1 MKIRIKPII
10 RNKYFLASFAFVL
23 LLLLNDRNSVFDQ
36 YKYKKE
42 LKAVEAKHKFYQD
55 EITRLRKEKEELFGS
70 EKNLEKFARE
80 KYLMKRD
87 DEDVFVMIE
96 NETEKEKE

>member
-23 LLLLNDRNSVFDQ
+23 LLLLNERNSVFDQ
-36 YKYKKE
+36 YKYKQE
-42 LKAVEAKHKFYQD
+42 LKAVEAKHQFYRE
-55 EITRLRKEKEELFGS
+55 EIARLRKEKEELFGS
-70 EKNLEKFARE
+70 DKNLEKFARE

-87 DEDVFVMIE
+87 DEDVFVMIDKNSE
-96 NETEKEKE
+96 R

>member
-23 LLLLNDRNSVFDQ
+23 LLLLNERNSVFDQ
-36 YKYKKE
+36 YKYKHE
-42 LKAVEAKHKFYQD
+42 LKAVEAKHQFYRE
-55 EITRLRKEKEELFGS
+55 EIARLRKEKEELFGS
-70 EKNLEKFARE
+70 DKNLEKFARE

-87 DEDVFVMIE
+87 DEDVFVMIDK
-96 NETEKEKE
+96 NSKQ